1 MRNIKLTI
9 AYDGPDF
16 SGWQKQLN
24 APTIQGEL
32 EKVLSTITNAPVTLN
47 GAGRTDAGVHALG
60 MVANF
65 KSNSSISLSRLHAG
79 ANSMLPA
86 AIRILSIEQA
96 HPDFHARFT
105 SLSKSYS
112 YTVAT
117 GAIQSP
123 IGRLYA
129 VHVAQFLSLSA
140 MRQCL
145 KIITGTHDFA
155 SFEASGSRDKT
166 IRTGRGSVR
175 SLYSA
180 ILTESGPDRLQFQFT
195 GDGFLR
201 HMVRNIVGTILEVGK
216 EKRTVTEF
224 ITILD
229 AKDRSK
235 ACATAPAHGL
245 FLEEINYPQ
254 QGDISL

>member
-9 AYDGPDF
+9 AYDGTGF

-24 APTIQGEL
+24 APTIQGKL
-32 EKVLSTITNAPVTLN
+32 EKVLSTITNCTVTLN

-65 KSNSSISLSRLHAG
+65 KSNSSISLPRLQTG
-79 ANSMLPA
+79 ANSILPA
-86 AIRILSIEQA
+86 AIRILGIEAA

-105 SLSKSYS
+105 SLSKSYT
-112 YTVAT
+112 YTIET

-129 VHVAQFLSLSA
+129 VHIPQSLSLSS
-140 MRQCL
+140 MQQCL

-166 IRTGRGSVR
+166 VSTGKGSVR
-175 SLYSA
+175 TLYSA
-180 ILTESGPDRLQFQFT
+180 TLTENAPDQLQFQFT

-201 HMVRNIVGTILEVGK
+201 HMVRNMVGSVLEVGK
-216 EKRTVTEF
+216 GRKTVADF
-224 ITILD
+224 IVILD
-229 AKDRSK
+229 ARDRSK

-245 FLEEINYPQ
+245 FLEEINYPPT
-254 QGDISL
+254 